1 MVPSAAMLEL
11 AGVVVIDALIAV
23 GITIVFVWLGPKQ
36 PLLSLTATVCEPV
49 LRLLKVAGEVQG
61 ANEPLS
67 RLHS

>member
-1 MVPSAAMLEL
+1 MVPSAAILEL

-36 PLLSLTATVCEPV
+36 ALLSLTATECEPA

-67 RLHS
+67 KLHS